1 MNNLYLLQFACFLFM
16 LFNALVLLITRI
28 QAKWISPRYERSRR
42 FVLAGIIGMAAQFFA
57 QMCYGFRATNDAMGA
72 TINILIYTPCFSL
85 IALGIYHIEATHMR
99 RWRIYVVSSAIY
111 VAIVTSFGIG
121 YFQHDSLHIGNWLYV
136 MLTLFAINM
145 VYFIV
150 SIIQEMIKRRRM
162 LEKLSGSDILPYVR
176 YSQASVFLLF
186 LIALITPLAI
196 LFTPLLY
203 IVGPLGLVSFLFFIL
218 SFVALGY
225 SYVPIEDLLDEDE
238 PQSSFSVCNDTCNKG
253 QPISETTD
261 NHSST
266 GMEEANDSCL
276 HTDNRREEIQKKLD
290 EWCAVLGYKDG
301 NANLLSLSHSIN
313 VPKEELSLY
322 FDHCL
327 KTTFRLWLSDIRFRA
342 AKKMMIEFPNYSNDI
357 ISSECGFSSRTH
369 LYRIFKAREGCTPT
383 DWREQNR
390 SNNHKA

>member
-1 MNNLYLLQFACFLFM
+1 MSNLYLLQFACFLFM

-28 QAKWISPRYERSRR
+28 QVKWISPRYERSRR
-42 FVLAGIIGMAAQFFA
+42 FVLAGIIGMAAHFFA

-136 MLTLFAINM
+136 MLALFAISM

-162 LEKLSGSDILPYVR
+162 LEKLSGSDILPNVR

-186 LIALITPLAI
+186 LIALIIPLAI

-225 SYVPIEDLLDEDE
+225 SYVPTEDLLNEDE
-238 PQSSFSVCNDTCNKG
+238 PQSSFSVCNDTCHKG
-253 QPISETTD
+253 QPISETID
-261 NHSST
+261 NHNST
-266 GMEEANDSCL
+266 GIEEANYSCL
-276 HTDNRREEIQKKLD
+276 HNDKRGEEIQKKLD

-301 NANLLSLSHSIN
+301 NANLLSLSHAIN
-313 VPKEELSLY
+313 VSKEELSLY
-322 FDHCL
+322 FGHCL
-327 KTTFRLWLSDIRFRA
+327 KTTFRLWLSDKRFRA

-383 DWREQNR
+383 DWRELNR

>member
-1 MNNLYLLQFACFLFM
+1 MSNLYLLQFACFLFM

-28 QAKWISPRYERSRR
+28 QVKWISPRYERSRR
-42 FVLAGIIGMAAQFFA
+42 FVLAGIIGMAAHFFA

-111 VAIVTSFGIG
+111 VVIVTSFGIG

-136 MLTLFAINM
+136 MLALFAINM

-162 LEKLSGSDILPYVR
+162 LEKLSGSDILPNVR

-186 LIALITPLAI
+186 LIALIIPLAI

-225 SYVPIEDLLDEDE
+225 SYVPTEDLLNEDE
-238 PQSSFSVCNDTCNKG
+238 PQSSFSVCNDTCHKG

-261 NHSST
+261 NHNST
-266 GMEEANDSCL
+266 GIEEANYSCL

-290 EWCAVLGYKDG
+290 EWCTVLGYKDG

-313 VPKEELSLY
+313 VSKEELSLY

-390 SNNHKA
+390 SSNHKA

>member
-1 MNNLYLLQFACFLFM
+1 MFSFHALQSLI
-16 LFNALVLLITRI
+16 LLITRM

-136 MLTLFAINM
+136 MLALFAVNM

-176 YSQASVFLLF
+176 YSQVSVFLLF
-186 LIALITPLAI
+186 LIALIIPLAI

-225 SYVPIEDLLDEDE
+225 SYVPTEDLLNEDE
-238 PQSSFSVCNDTCNKG
+238 

-261 NHSST
+261 NHNST
-266 GMEEANDSCL
+266 DIEEANDSCL

-313 VPKEELSLY
+313 VSKEELSLY

-383 DWREQNR
+383 DWREKNR

>member
-1 MNNLYLLQFACFLFM
+1 M
-16 LFNALVLLITRI
+16 LFNALVLLITRM

-99 RWRIYVVSSAIY
+99 RWRIYAVSSAIY
-111 VAIVTSFGIG
+111 AAIVTSFCIG
-121 YFQHDSLHIGNWLYV
+121 YFQNDSMHIGAWLYV
-136 MLTLFAINM
+136 MLALFAVNM
-145 VYFIV
+145 VYLIV

-218 SFVALGY
+218 SFIALGY
-225 SYVPIEDLLDEDE
+225 SYVPTEDLLNEDE
-238 PQSSFSVCNDTCNKG
+238 

-261 NHSST
+261 NHNST
-266 GMEEANDSCL
+266 GIEEANYSCL

-301 NANLLSLSHSIN
+301 NANLLSLSHAIN
-313 VPKEELSLY
+313 VSKEELSLY

>member
-1 MNNLYLLQFACFLFM
+1 MSNLYLLQFACFLFM

-28 QAKWISPRYERSRR
+28 QVKWISPRYERSRR

-111 VAIVTSFGIG
+111 AAIVTSFGIG
-121 YFQHDSLHIGNWLYV
+121 YFQHDSLHIGAWLYV

-176 YSQASVFLLF
+176 YLQASVFLLF
-186 LIALITPLAI
+186 LTALIIPLAI

-225 SYVPIEDLLDEDE
+225 SYVPTEDLLDEDE
-238 PQSSFSVCNDTCNKG
+238 AQSSFSVCNDTCHKG

-266 GMEEANDSCL
+266 GIEEANYSCL
-276 HTDNRREEIQKKLD
+276 HNDKRGEEIQKKLD
-290 EWCAVLGYKDG
+290 EWCAGLGYKDG
-301 NANLLSLSHSIN
+301 NVNLLSLSHSIN

-383 DWREQNR
+383 DWRELNR

>member
-1 MNNLYLLQFACFLFM
+1 MSNLYLLQFACFLFM
-16 LFNALVLLITRI
+16 LFNALVLLITRM

-136 MLTLFAINM
+136 MLALFAINM

-238 PQSSFSVCNDTCNKG
+238 PQSSFSVCNDTCHKE

-261 NHSST
+261 NHNST
-266 GMEEANDSCL
+266 GIEEANYSCL
-276 HTDNRREEIQKKLD
+276 HNDKRGEEIQKKLD

-313 VPKEELSLY
+313 VSKEELSLY

-390 SNNHKA
+390 SSNHKA

>member
-1 MNNLYLLQFACFLFM
+1 MSNLYLLQFACFLFM
-16 LFNALVLLITRI
+16 LFNALVLLITRM

-136 MLTLFAINM
+136 MLALFAINM

-176 YSQASVFLLF
+176 YSQVSVFLLF

-225 SYVPIEDLLDEDE
+225 SYVPTEDMLNEDE
-238 PQSSFSVCNDTCNKG
+238 

-261 NHSST
+261 NHNST
-266 GMEEANDSCL
+266 GIEEANYSCL
-276 HTDNRREEIQKKLD
+276 HNDKRGEEIQKKLD

-301 NANLLSLSHSIN
+301 NANLLSLSHAIN
-313 VPKEELSLY
+313 VSKEELSLY

-390 SNNHKA
+390 SSNHKA

>member
-1 MNNLYLLQFACFLFM
+1 M

-28 QAKWISPRYERSRR
+28 QVKWISPRYERSRR
-42 FVLAGIIGMAAQFFA
+42 FVLAGIIGMAAHFFA

-111 VAIVTSFGIG
+111 AAIVTSFGIG

-136 MLTLFAINM
+136 MLALFAINM

-176 YSQASVFLLF
+176 YSQVSVFLLF
-186 LIALITPLAI
+186 LIALITPLTI

-225 SYVPIEDLLDEDE
+225 SYVPTEDMLNEDE
-238 PQSSFSVCNDTCNKG
+238 

-261 NHSST
+261 NHNST
-266 GMEEANDSCL
+266 GIEEANYSCL

-313 VPKEELSLY
+313 VSKEELSLY

>member
-1 MNNLYLLQFACFLFM
+1 MSNLYLLQFACFLFM
-16 LFNALVLLITRI
+16 LFNALVLLITRM

-136 MLTLFAINM
+136 MLALFAINM

-162 LEKLSGSDILPYVR
+162 LEKLSGSDILPYIR

-218 SFVALGY
+218 SFIALGY
-225 SYVPIEDLLDEDE
+225 SYVPTEDLLNEDE
-238 PQSSFSVCNDTCNKG
+238 PQSSFSVCNDTCHKG

-261 NHSST
+261 NHNST
-266 GMEEANDSCL
+266 GIEEANYSCL
-276 HTDNRREEIQKKLD
+276 H
-290 EWCAVLGYKDG
+290 
-301 NANLLSLSHSIN
+301 
-313 VPKEELSLY
+313 
-322 FDHCL
+322 
-327 KTTFRLWLSDIRFRA
+327 
-342 AKKMMIEFPNYSNDI
+342 NDKRG
-357 ISSECGFSSRTH
+357 E
-369 LYRIFKAREGCTPT
+369 
-383 DWREQNR
+383 
-390 SNNHKA
+390 

>member
-1 MNNLYLLQFACFLFM
+1 MSNLYLLQFACFLFM
-16 LFNALVLLITRI
+16 LFNALVLLITRM
-28 QAKWISPRYERSRR
+28 QTKWISPRYERSRR
-42 FVLAGIIGMAAQFFA
+42 FVLAGIIGMAAHFFA
-57 QMCYGFRATNDAMGA
+57 QMCYGFRAINDAMGA
-72 TINILIYTPCFSL
+72 TVNILIYTPCFSL

-111 VAIVTSFGIG
+111 AAIVTSFGIG
-121 YFQHDSLHIGNWLYV
+121 YFQNDSMHICAWLYV
-136 MLTLFAINM
+136 MLALFAVNM

-218 SFVALGY
+218 SFIALGY
-225 SYVPIEDLLDEDE
+225 SYVPTEDLLDEDE
-238 PQSSFSVCNDTCNKG
+238 
-253 QPISETTD
+253 QPINQTTD
-261 NHSST
+261 NHSYT
-266 GMEEANDSCL
+266 DIEEADNSSL

-290 EWCAVLGYKDG
+290 EWCAGLGYKDG
-301 NANLLSLSHSIN
+301 TVNLLSLSHAIN
-313 VPKEELSLY
+313 VSKEELSLY
-322 FDHCL
+322 FDQYL

-342 AKKMMIEFPNYSNDI
+342 AKKMMIKFPNYSNDI

-383 DWREQNR
+383 DWRENYLA
-390 SNNHKA
+390 NNHKA

>member
-1 MNNLYLLQFACFLFM
+1 MSNLYLLQFACFLFM
-16 LFNALVLLITRI
+16 LFNALVLLITRM

-42 FVLAGIIGMAAQFFA
+42 FVLAGIIGMAAHFFA
-57 QMCYGFRATNDAMGA
+57 HMCYGFRATNDAMGA

-136 MLTLFAINM
+136 MLTLFAVNM

-186 LIALITPLAI
+186 LTALITPLAI

-218 SFVALGY
+218 SFIALGY
-225 SYVPIEDLLDEDE
+225 SYVPTEDLLNEDE
-238 PQSSFSVCNDTCNKG
+238 PQSSFSVCNDTCHKG

-261 NHSST
+261 NHNST
-266 GMEEANDSCL
+266 GIEEANDSCL

-290 EWCAVLGYKDG
+290 EWCAGLGYKDG

-342 AKKMMIEFPNYSNDI
+342 AKKMMIEFSNYSNDI

-383 DWREQNR
+383 DWRELNR